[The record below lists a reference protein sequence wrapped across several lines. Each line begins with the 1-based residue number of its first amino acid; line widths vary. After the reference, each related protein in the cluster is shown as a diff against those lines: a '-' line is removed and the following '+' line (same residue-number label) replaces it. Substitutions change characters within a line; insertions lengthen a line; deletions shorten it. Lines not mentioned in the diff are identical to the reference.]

1 MAGAEELSRTF
12 HLFHSSLKAPLLA
25 SFLVFFLLASPP
37 PFPSP
42 PPLLYLFFSTPFFSL
57 SPLSVSLSLSVSVSE
72 AGSYYVAQAGLEL
85 LMQSR
90 LTLGLWKVSC
100 LCLPKAGVAGMN
112 HHGQHLFS
120 LLFLFL
126 LLPYAF
132 HLSGYKQDCVAGA
145 VPCLVVPPNQ
155 DFRLALFYWLSVGF
169 KWVLPCPSTQSHL
182 FAVNDAALSTLD
194 M

>member
-1 MAGAEELSRTF
+1 
-12 HLFHSSLKAPLLA
+12 
-25 SFLVFFLLASPP
+25 
-37 PFPSP
+37 
-42 PPLLYLFFSTPFFSL
+42 
-57 SPLSVSLSLSVSVSE
+57 
-72 AGSYYVAQAGLEL
+72 
-85 LMQSR
+85 
-90 LTLGLWKVSC
+90 
-100 LCLPKAGVAGMN
+100 VAGMN

-194 M
+194 MWFWSLCVSVTFLTIVKNKTNKTKQNKTN